1 MNSFLSV
8 SGLLQICASMTFSEQ
23 YSRISRPVPKN
34 VSMPHALFLPTQD
47 FDRMTRIGTHMNN
60 KRWMV
65 MRTEDQIRRKVNELL
80 LQKKSVEERLAAAEE
95 DRKAGLQSDLDRL
108 DDMILLLE
116 WVLNKPVGSYHG

>member
-1 MNSFLSV
+1 
-8 SGLLQICASMTFSEQ
+8 
-23 YSRISRPVPKN
+23 
-34 VSMPHALFLPTQD
+34 
-47 FDRMTRIGTHMNN
+47 
-60 KRWMV
+60 